1 MNAAATALVT
11 GLALW
16 ISLPAGAIAQQ
27 SAASDQ
33 DDAKAPGMLT
43 TRAIKKAPETLTLS
57 VAPYDDSDLNLQLK
71 KEFETL
77 LTARDGVSVA
87 PESKAGFLLL
97 FEAKVVP
104 SEDAPY
110 RPSLGSL
117 NAGSSGVDVN
127 VNVWSNTQ
135 DSVLGGRQPAPEVG
149 SNLFHINAILRH
161 KSGGEVIWQGDIYHV
176 LSGPETEHIA
186 RAMVAPLVEKIGQT
200 VALEP
205 FKID

>member
-1 MNAAATALVT
+1 MNTAATALAT
-11 GLALW
+11 GLALLF
-16 ISLPAGAIAQQ
+16 SLSAEAIAQQ
-27 SAASDQ
+27 STASDQ
-33 DDAKAPGMLT
+33 SAAQAPGMVT
-43 TRAIKKAPETLTLS
+43 SRAIKKVPETLTVS
-57 VAPYDDSDLNLQLK
+57 VAPYDDSDLNLRLK

-77 LTARDGVSVA
+77 LAARDGVSIEPA
-87 PESKAGFLLL
+87 AKAGLLLL

-104 SEDAPY
+104 AEDAPY

-176 LSGPETEHIA
+176 LSGPETERIA

>member
-1 MNAAATALVT
+1 MNTAATALVT
-11 GLALW
+11 GLALLF
-16 ISLPAGAIAQQ
+16 SLSVEAKAQQ
-27 SAASDQ
+27 SPASGRAEAQ
-33 DDAKAPGMLT
+33 APGMLT
-43 TRAIKKAPETLTLS
+43 THSIKKAPETLTVS
-57 VAPYDDSDLNLQLK
+57 VSPYDDSDLNLLLK
-71 KEFETL
+71 KDFESL
-77 LTARDGVSVA
+77 LTARDGVSIE
-87 PESKAGFLLL
+87 PEAKAGFLLL

-161 KSGGEVIWQGDIYHV
+161 RSGGEVIWQGDVYYV
-176 LSGPETEHIA
+176 LSGPETERIA
-186 RAMVAPLVEKIGQT
+186 RAIVAPLVEKIGQT